1 MRKHASTM
9 TLGLATLAATQSA
22 LAHHAMGGEVPNT
35 LMQGLLSGLAHPVIG
50 IDHLAFI
57 AAVGLASAFSPQR
70 YRAPLAFVLATL
82 AGCLMFLGGLSLP
95 LAVTEIMVAVSVVAV
110 GGMVL
115 SGKAF
120 SGRVYSAVF
129 ALAGLF
135 HGSAYAA
142 TIVGAESTPL
152 GAYLIGFAAIQ
163 YAIALATVWLVLSVW
178 KARAP
183 QALFPRL
190 AGAVTA
196 GVGAALLVGNIES
209 VLFVV

>member
-1 MRKHASTM
+1 MRKHASTI
-9 TLGLATLAATQSA
+9 TLGLATLTAAQSA

-57 AAVGLASAFSPQR
+57 AAVGLASAFSSRR
-70 YRAPLAFVLATL
+70 YLAPLSFVLATL
-82 AGCLMFLGGLSLP
+82 AGCLLFLGGLSLP
-95 LAVTEIMVAVSVVAV
+95 LPVTEIAVAASVVIA
-110 GGMVL
+110 GAMVL
-115 SGKAF
+115 SGKSF
-120 SGRVYSAVF
+120 SGRLFPAVF
-129 ALAGLF
+129 AVAGLF

-142 TIVGAESTPL
+142 SIVGAESTPL

-163 YAIALATVWLVLSVW
+163 YAIALATGWLVVSVW
-178 KARAP
+178 KASAP